1 MAKTKSLY
9 ELKQDGLK
17 KKNPNTITDADY
29 FLRDKEEEAK
39 AGYPNSIDM
48 TPAPKA
54 PARKT
59 TAKAEE
65 E

>member
-29 FLRDKEEEAK
+29 YLRDKDEEAK

-48 TPAPKA
+48 TPEAPKSRSKA
-54 PARKT
+54 VS
-59 TAKAEE
+59 AKED
-65 E
+65 

>member
-1 MAKTKSLY
+1 MATKSLY
-9 ELKQDGLK
+9 ELKQAGLK

-39 AGYPNSIDM
+39 AGYPNSINM
-48 TPAPKA
+48 TPEEPK

-59 TAKAEE
+59 ATKASEE
-65 E
+65 

>member
-39 AGYPNSIDM
+39 NGYPNSIDM
-48 TPAPKA
+48 TPPTPQKTS
-54 PARKT
+54 RKT
-59 TAKAEE
+59 ATAEE
-65 E
+65 

>member
-29 FLRDKEEEAK
+29 YLRDKEEEALK
-39 AGYPNSIDM
+39 GYPNSIDM
-48 TPAPKA
+48 TPEAPKA
-54 PARKT
+54 V
-59 TAKAEE
+59 AKKAVKED
-65 E
+65 

>member
-9 ELKQDGLK
+9 EIKQDGLR

-39 AGYPNSIDM
+39 NGYPNSVDM
-48 TPAPKA
+48 TPPPKKEA
-54 PARKT
+54 E
-59 TAKAEE
+59 KASKPKGA
-65 E
+65 